1 MSDRIRAPVR
11 SLDSLRT
18 QAAVLW
24 LGFLELGGSGCRERG
39 EGGWRPRSSWDSLV
53 DGLACCVGGEK
64 PQLEV
69 ALSFSCCV

>member
-1 MSDRIRAPVR
+1 MR
-11 SLDSLRT
+11 SLDSFRT

-39 EGGWRPRSSWDSLV
+39 EGVWRPHSSWDSLV
-53 DGLACCVGGEK
+53 DGLACEGRWCCVGGEK